1 MILRAFAIH
10 VKVLHSKVRCFCH
23 VCLKTIN
30 WYIFVENFLVNE
42 FCNLIK
48 TFLLSG
54 LSLPNVTCA
63 AGYFCRR
70 NATSGTP
77 NQGID
82 ANICPVGH
90 YCPKG
95 TGEPFNCPLGTFGND
110 TGMYVLLC
118 S

>member
-1 MILRAFAIH
+1 M
-10 VKVLHSKVRCFCH
+10 
-23 VCLKTIN
+23 
-30 WYIFVENFLVNE
+30 NE
-42 FCNLIK
+42 FCILIYK
-48 TFLLSG
+48 TFLFSG
-54 LSLPNVTCA
+54 TSLPNVACT

-118 S
+118 TGFTCVTSECYGCKSALPMGPKLHGRILQCYG